1 VVAYVNALDVAI
13 IKYVLFINI
22 KVIWIVRNYYVY
34 YAIKGSSLTLIL
46 KTMEITSFIL
56 GVLAVIA
63 IMMVAITSVNYMAF
77 KTLKRDFDNYVSNT
91 ERVFAD
97 IYKDNETDRVEL
109 HSRITENEQNLVRHT
124 DSRVDKLES
133 KIYSDFDVKRT
144 QSRQY

>member
-1 VVAYVNALDVAI
+1 
-13 IKYVLFINI
+13 
-22 KVIWIVRNYYVY
+22 
-34 YAIKGSSLTLIL
+34 
-46 KTMEITSFIL
+46 MEITSFIL

-77 KTLKRDFDNYVSNT
+77 KTLKRDFDKYVSST
-91 ERVFAD
+91 EKVFAD

-109 HSRITENEQNLVRHT
+109 HSRITETEQNIVRHT

>member
-1 VVAYVNALDVAI
+1 MDYIYFLYTLYNKGEFFD
-13 IKYVLFINI
+13 INT
-22 KVIWIVRNYYVY
+22 K
-34 YAIKGSSLTLIL
+34 

-77 KTLKRDFDNYVSNT
+77 KTLKRDFDNYVSST
-91 ERVFAD
+91 EKVFAN
-97 IYKDNETDRVEL
+97 IYRDNETIQNEL
-109 HSRITENEQNLVRHT
+109 HSRITETEQNIVRHT

-133 KIYSDFDVKRT
+133 KIYSDFDIKRI